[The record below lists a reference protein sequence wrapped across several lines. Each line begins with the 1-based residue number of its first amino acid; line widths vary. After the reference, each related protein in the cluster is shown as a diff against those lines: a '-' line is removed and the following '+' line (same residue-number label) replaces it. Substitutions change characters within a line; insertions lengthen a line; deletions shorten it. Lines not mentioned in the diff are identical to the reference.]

1 MRGAAAAVIKN
12 LNLGRLVLNEVLI
25 VDKPKTVV
33 LLAVLF
39 LATSISVA
47 AEKCDSLQTAPP
59 DRLVSYLNGIVRGTV
74 LDRETGGCIV
84 FAIRKLGNERYA
96 PSIPVLTKFLDLH
109 WPMSLEE
116 RRQRQRPFC
125 LPEQR
130 RADGYPATTALAELG
145 TKSVPSVLEASK
157 ADSTSMRGRENAG
170 AVLMEVYNNEPKQ
183 GLALLKQETDKNIDP
198 AIKQRLSF
206 AIYKALS
213 WCNPSDRAQCR
224 EAAKT
229 GYSN

>member
-1 MRGAAAAVIKN
+1 MRQASVVRKLKFIALLTAVFQ
-12 LNLGRLVLNEVLI
+12 LGTAR
-25 VDKPKTVV
+25 
-33 LLAVLF
+33 
-39 LATSISVA
+39 VA
-47 AEKCDSLQTAPP
+47 AEKCDPLQNATP
-59 DRLVSYLNGIVRGTV
+59 DRLVSYLNGIVQGTV

-116 RRQRQRPFC
+116 RRQRQRPFY

-130 RADGYPATTALAELG
+130 RADGYPATTALAEVG
-145 TKSVPSVLEASK
+145 TKSVPSVLEAIK
-157 ADSTSMRGRENAG
+157 ADSTSMRGRENAV
-170 AVLMEVYNNEPKQ
+170 AVLMEVYNHEPKQ
-183 GLALLKQETDKNIDP
+183 GLALLKQETDKNSDS
-198 AIKQRLSF
+198 AIRQRLGF

-213 WCNPSDRAQCR
+213 WCNPSEKAQCR

-229 GYSN
+229 GNSN